1 MEVEFIP
8 QNEYNVELEVV
19 MDYLT
24 SIETAEKW
32 GISRRRVTVLC
43 NEGRVKGAVLKGN
56 TWLIPDKA
64 EKPKEMKRGVKP
76 KKNN

>member
-1 MEVEFIP
+1 
-8 QNEYNVELEVV
+8 

-24 SIETAEKW
+24 SIEAAEKW

-43 NEGRVKGAVLKGN
+43 NEGRIKGAGLKGN
-56 TWLIPDKA
+56 TWLIPAKA

-76 KKNN
+76 KKDNQQ